1 MTAYYPFLSSYEVFG
16 HSENDGLVSS
26 SSAKWGIFKGV
37 FQNKKRRGISHG
49 DMIDLKR
56 EDYNGFDVIEEYIKI
71 VEELKEMG
79 Y

>member
-1 MTAYYPFLSSYEVFG
+1 MRFLDTP
-16 HSENDGLVSS
+16 ENDGLVSV
-26 SSAKWGIFKGV
+26 SSAKWGTFKGV
-37 FQNKKRRGISHG
+37 FQSNKRRGISHG
-49 DMIDLKR
+49 DMIDLRR